1 MFARA
6 IAIALLVAGV
16 FGVTTPLLAAAMRTT
31 PRCCHTTACPMMK
44 QQSSGTRWATCDPDQ
59 SSVLRGT
66 HAPAIL
72 TAAIGFTH
80 ATGLAQ
86 SLATTVIAMTS
97 VSSFAIEHPPR
108 RHFV

>member
-6 IAIALLVAGV
+6 IAIALLVAGA

-44 QQSSGTRWATCDPDQ
+44 QQSSGTRWAACDPDQ
-59 SSVLRGT
+59 NSMSRGS

-72 TAAIGFTH
+72 TTAVEFAH
-80 ATGLAQ
+80 VTGAAQ
-86 SLATTVIAMTS
+86 SLAATVIAMTS